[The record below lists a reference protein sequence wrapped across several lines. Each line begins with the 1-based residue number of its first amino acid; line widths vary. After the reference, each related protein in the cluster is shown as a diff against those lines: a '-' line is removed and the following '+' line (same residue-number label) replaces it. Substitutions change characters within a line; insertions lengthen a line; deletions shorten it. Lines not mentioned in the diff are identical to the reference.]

1 MTWTDALNE
10 CQATRPRSN
19 LASIQDKS
27 TNDFLTRMT
36 GGKEHTWIGGYQ
48 GVNDKWFWSDG
59 SKWTGYTNW
68 GPGEPNNDGS
78 GEDHI
83 GLNRHGAGTWNDFP
97 NNNKL
102 GFLCQYD
109 PILDIRD
116 NNLLRTIPFFGP
128 EYRISLEVF
137 VNSFT
142 VPNMQVGYYADIL
155 HFTSTDGNCC
165 KVGGRIPSIFTRK
178 DNKIAVCTQIGN
190 NGNYHKD
197 LDFVKEKW
205 IKLEIQQYS
214 VGGGEVIK

>member
-1 MTWTDALNE
+1 MKFADKCYKYFPNKMTWTNALKA
-10 CQATRPRSN
+10 CQATRPSSN

-83 GLNRHGAGTWNDFP
+83 GLNRYGAGTWNDFP
-97 NNNKL
+97 ILNKL

-109 PILDIRD
+109 P
-116 NNLLRTIPFFGP
+116 NLG
-128 EYRISLEVF
+128 
-137 VNSFT
+137 
-142 VPNMQVGYYADIL
+142 
-155 HFTSTDGNCC
+155 
-165 KVGGRIPSIFTRK
+165 
-178 DNKIAVCTQIGN
+178 IGT
-190 NGNYHKD
+190 GM
-197 LDFVKEKW
+197 W
-205 IKLEIQQYS
+205 
-214 VGGGEVIK
+214 